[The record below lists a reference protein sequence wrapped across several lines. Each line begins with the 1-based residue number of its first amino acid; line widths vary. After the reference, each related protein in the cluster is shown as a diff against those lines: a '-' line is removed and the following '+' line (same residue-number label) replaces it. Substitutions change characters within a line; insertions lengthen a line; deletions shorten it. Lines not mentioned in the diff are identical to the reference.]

1 MELSKVNKRF
11 LNLVPGKQDA
21 RVGDNDLY
29 KTENTRKQG
38 ETTVGEGM
46 IGGWQVT
53 PTVGFLCFL
62 VFSVL

>member
-1 MELSKVNKRF
+1 M
-11 LNLVPGKQDA
+11 
-21 RVGDNDLY
+21 VGNNNHY
-29 KTENTRKQG
+29 TTENTRKQG
-38 ETTVGEGM
+38 ETTAGEGM

>member
-1 MELSKVNKRF
+1 M
-11 LNLVPGKQDA
+11 
-21 RVGDNDLY
+21 VGNNNPYTL
-29 KTENTRKQG
+29 ENTRKQE

-46 IGGWQVT
+46 IGDWQFT

>member
-1 MELSKVNKRF
+1 MVGNN
-11 LNLVPGKQDA
+11 NL
-21 RVGDNDLY
+21 Y
-29 KTENTRKQG
+29 TTENTRKQG
-38 ETTVGEGM
+38 ETTVGGGM